1 MKLLKNHLNTVFVF
15 IKFSKYFREYI
26 RMVNQDYK
34 NRNIEKKY
42 LENVRNKQFWKVTN
56 SLFELEKDFIGLNG
70 RALKDRKNIK
80 EG

>member
-1 MKLLKNHLNTVFVF
+1 
-15 IKFSKYFREYI
+15 
-26 RMVNQDYK
+26 MVNQDYK

-42 LENVRNKQFWKVTN
+42 LENVRNKQFWKGTN